1 MIIFKI
7 NKLFKIIIT
16 LIVVG
21 SAAGCMVGPDFRKPI
36 IETPAH
42 FRSAD
47 LDNET
52 VVNLKWWELFKDP
65 VLNSLVIAALNDNKD
80 VRIAASRI
88 QEARFALGFTKADMY
103 PRLDLESQAFRGNTA
118 GGRRLGFTDDN
129 FYIAPALS
137 WELDFWG
144 KFRRATESSRAELM
158 ASEYSLR
165 AVQISL
171 IAEVVSTYYQML
183 DFNQRLEVSRRT
195 FDSRL
200 ESLEII
206 EKRFSY
212 GTIPEIDVNQAQI
225 QKETA
230 AIAIPTYERLIS
242 KAENTLSILLGR
254 FPGEV
259 RKGIDLYRQPL
270 PPDIPVGLTA
280 SLLERRPDIVQAE
293 YLVKAQNAKIGI
305 AQALRLPSISLT
317 GRLGGA
323 SDELSTLTSGGA
335 AWSIDGSIFGPIFNF
350 KQDKMR
356 VEVEKEKTK
365 QALLDYE
372 NTVLSAFREVEDALT
387 EIQTY
392 KKQVLAIKRK
402 FKAAKNAA
410 ALSKM
415 RYDKGFTS
423 FLEVQDTEREL
434 FDVALEHSEVNQLY
448 HNAYV
453 KLYKALG
460 GGWLSKEEMDNF
472 QKTTVGAKK

>member
-1 MIIFKI
+1 MMMVIEI
-7 NKLFKIIIT
+7 NKLVKIIT

-21 SAAGCMVGPDFRKPI
+21 SAAGCMMGPDFRKPV
-36 IETPAH
+36 IEAPAH

-65 VLNSLVIAALNDNKD
+65 VLNSLVTAALNDNKD
-80 VRIAASRI
+80 IRIAASRI
-88 QEARFALGFTKADMY
+88 QEARFSLGFTKADMY
-103 PRLDLESQAFRGNTA
+103 PRLDLEAEASRGNTA
-118 GGRRLGFTDDN
+118 GRRRMGFTDDN
-129 FYIAPALS
+129 FFIAPALS

-144 KFRRATESSRAELM
+144 KFRRANEASRAELM

-183 DFNQRLEVSRRT
+183 DFHQRLKVSRRT

-200 ESLEII
+200 ESLDII
-206 EKRFSY
+206 EKRFSR
-212 GTIPEIDVNQAQI
+212 GIIPEIDLNQAQI

-230 AIAIPTYERLIS
+230 AAAIPVYERLIS
-242 KAENTLSILLGR
+242 KSEHTLSILLGR

-259 RKGIDLYRQPL
+259 RKGIDLDRQPL

-280 SLLERRPDIVQAE
+280 SLLQRRPDIVQAE
-293 YLVKAQNAKIGI
+293 HSLKAQNARIGI
-305 AQALRLPSISLT
+305 AQALRLPSINLT
-317 GRLGGA
+317 GMLGGA

-335 AWSIDGSIFGPIFNF
+335 AWSINGGIFGPIFNF
-350 KQDKMR
+350 NQDKMR
-356 VEVEKEKTK
+356 VEVEKERTK
-365 QALLDYE
+365 QALYDYE
-372 NTVLSAFREVEDALT
+372 NTVLFAFREVEDALN

-392 KKQVLAIKRK
+392 KQQIIAIGRK
-402 FKAAKNAA
+402 LKAAKNAA
-410 ALSKM
+410 ALSKL
-415 RYDKGFTS
+415 RYDKGVTS
-423 FLEVQDTEREL
+423 FLEVLDTEREL
-434 FDVALEHSEVNQLY
+434 FSVALEHSEVNQLY

-460 GGWLSKEEMDNF
+460 GGWLSKEEMEQAQN
-472 QKTTVGAKK
+472 QP